1 MTKNASVKKEKC
13 VIMENVVKL
22 HTLHVK
28 TITVVLGV
36 VVYQIVHVLKIKF
49 VKMER
54 VNVPNHAKE
63 IAALMDVVKV
73 VEHVPLGLN
82 VILVNVKI
90 LNLLIS
96 VRYQEV

>member
-1 MTKNASVKKEKC
+1 
-13 VIMENVVKL
+13 
-22 HTLHVK
+22 
-28 TITVVLGV
+28 
-36 VVYQIVHVLKIKF
+36 
-49 VKMER
+49 MER

-82 VILVNVKI
+82 VILVNVNI